1 MKNLD
6 VIDRHTINL
15 LNKHDLLKKLIR
27 SECIEDEV
35 YSGEFNSQELDK
47 YKQEIANKYN
57 EENFDQL
64 KKSNKKF
71 DENSIQKSFLMQ
83 KFIKSK
89 FEDKVDSKFLEIK
102 NSLDQVVY
110 SIIRVS
116 NTWLAKELY
125 FQLIEDNLSFGEL
138 AKKFSV
144 GPEKNTRGVVGPC
157 SFEVMHPKLRDLLR
171 TTEMGKI
178 NPPMGIEGW
187 TIISRLE
194 DFKPAMLDSKTKSFV
209 QELLFNE
216 WIDIKVSEEL
226 LSIQS
231 RLNKISSQ
239 SIV

>member
-1 MKNLD
+1 M
-6 VIDRHTINL
+6 V
-15 LNKHDLLKKLIR
+15 
-27 SECIEDEV
+27 
-35 YSGEFNSQELDK
+35 
-47 YKQEIANKYN
+47 
-57 EENFDQL
+57 
-64 KKSNKKF
+64 
-71 DENSIQKSFLMQ
+71 
-83 KFIKSK
+83 
-89 FEDKVDSKFLEIK
+89 
-102 NSLDQVVY
+102 
-110 SIIRVS
+110 
-116 NTWLAKELY
+116 
-125 FQLIEDNLSFGEL
+125 
-138 AKKFSV
+138 
-144 GPEKNTRGVVGPC
+144 
-157 SFEVMHPKLRDLLR
+157 R